1 MLFCCLEDDK
11 LFLGG
16 FFMTEKFIKNIDFST
31 ALALSNQVNYQDG
44 QIVSKTLSQNKHISL
59 TLFAFEKGEEISSH
73 ASDGDAMII
82 ALDGTGQVTIGDE
95 KFIVN
100 SGETIIMPSKIPH
113 AVFATERF
121 KMFLIVVFPQK

>member
-1 MLFCCLEDDK
+1 MND
-11 LFLGG
+11 
-16 FFMTEKFIKNIDFST
+16 KFIKNIDFST
-31 ALALSNQVNYQDG
+31 ALILAEQVNYQQG
-44 QIVSKTLSQNKHISL
+44 QIVSKTLSQNKNLSL

-82 ALDGTGQVTIGDE
+82 ALDGTGEVTIDGE

-100 SGETIIMPSKIPH
+100 SGETIVMPSKKPH

-121 KMFLIVVFPQK
+121 KMLLIVVFAEK

>member
-16 FFMTEKFIKNIDFST
+16 IFMTEKFIKNIDFST

-44 QIVSKTLSQNKHISL
+44 QIVSKTLAQNKHISL

-121 KMFLIVVFPQK
+121 KMFLIVVFPEK

>member
-1 MLFCCLEDDK
+1 
-11 LFLGG
+11 
-16 FFMTEKFIKNIDFST
+16 MTEKFIKNIDFST

-44 QIVSKTLSQNKHISL
+44 QIVSKTLAQNKHISL

-121 KMFLIVVFPQK
+121 KMFLIVVFPEK